1 MSLLCYFTLNTL
13 HVNKDKS
20 GFEPVIISMLKTT
33 KVAPTY
39 HKMMQVVGKEDQLL
53 VLIHFELCYFLP
65 YSILWFL
72 LKSGHD
78 VLDKMTCNE

>member
-1 MSLLCYFTLNTL
+1 
-13 HVNKDKS
+13 
-20 GFEPVIISMLKTT
+20 
-33 KVAPTY
+33 
-39 HKMMQVVGKEDQLL
+39 MQVVGKEDQLL